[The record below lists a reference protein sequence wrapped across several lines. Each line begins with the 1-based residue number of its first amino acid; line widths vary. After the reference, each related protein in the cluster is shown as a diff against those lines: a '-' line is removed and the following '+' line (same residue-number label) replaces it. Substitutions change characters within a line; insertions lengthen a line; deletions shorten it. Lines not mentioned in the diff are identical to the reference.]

1 MTNQERDEQ
10 IKGLRIRF
18 GELLNHHLAKN
29 GFEPNIDM
37 RNWRERGVD
46 QPYNMSMIE
55 WQNKQVLKEL
65 TQKYTQPTS
74 QYTPTPQIGPPKPPQ
89 AIYDRNDSPSF
100 GF

>member
-1 MTNQERDEQ
+1 
-10 IKGLRIRF
+10 
-18 GELLNHHLAKN
+18 
-29 GFEPNIDM
+29 M

-89 AIYDRNDSPSF
+89 PIYDRNDSPSF
-100 GF
+100 GFWYAQIRIETTLFCILKLLG